1 MPKNIKVCLE
11 MVPMNKII
19 IIAPF
24 WGNPSHVGVYRV
36 DRFVRWLSSVGI
48 EIILVRAGI
57 KDHAVKTAWGLEI
70 TVRDPLGLYR
80 GVSGDNSIVGP
91 PRKPN
96 RLRRNLAYILF
107 NPDPTVVWAKRAAR
121 NAEVIKHSQD
131 VRWMLSSSPPEST
144 HVASYLLARRLNLEL
159 IIDMRDGWLDEPLK
173 PLLKKSCVRRWLEG
187 RMEKRILNFASRIF
201 VTSEVWK
208 ELLQNRM
215 PSVAERITVLTNAYP
230 DILLLSAKWDSE
242 RDSNHL
248 TLLHTGRFTG
258 SRLSQRISHLLSPLF
273 EGIKKS
279 PFTGKIVLLGQLT
292 GEDLLEADAW
302 KERFSSFNW
311 NIEIRN
317 AVPRAK
323 IFSIMEE
330 ADGLL
335 MLSASNAA
343 LPSKF
348 FEYIPIGKPILAA
361 TLRDS
366 AVWKMSENIPQV
378 VAVDY
383 ENSDRASTAKRASIF
398 LNLCRQKKIEIKIPE
413 KYSENYLQNVF
424 LTNIG
429 ML

>member
-1 MPKNIKVCLE
+1 MNTA
-11 MVPMNKII
+11 NKIM

-24 WGNPSHVGVYRV
+24 WGNTSHVGVYRV
-36 DRFVRWLSSVGI
+36 DRFVRWLSGVGI
-48 EIILVRAGI
+48 EIILVRAGAKDCII
-57 KDHAVKTAWGLEI
+57 KTEWGTEI
-70 TVRDPLGLYR
+70 MVRDPLRLYH
-80 GVSGDNSIVGP
+80 GVSGNNLELASS
-91 PRKPN
+91 RKPN
-96 RLRRNLAYILF
+96 KLRRKLSYILF

-144 HVASYLLARRLNLEL
+144 HVASYLLARRFNIEL

-187 RMEKRILNFASRIF
+187 RMEKRILNFAGRIF

-230 DILLLSAKWDSE
+230 DNLSLSAKLDSE
-242 RDSNHL
+242 RSSDHL

-273 EGIKKS
+273 EGIKIS
-279 PFTGKIVLLGQLT
+279 PIAGKIVLLGQLT
-292 GEDLLEADAW
+292 GKDMVEAYAW
-302 KERFSSFNW
+302 QERFSSFNW
-311 NIEIRN
+311 EIEIRK
-317 AVPRAK
+317 AVTRAK
-323 IFSIMEE
+323 MFRIMDE

-343 LPSKF
+343 VPSKF
-348 FEYIPIGKPILAA
+348 FEYIPTGKPILAA

-366 AVWKMSENIPQV
+366 AVWEMSEDIPQV
-378 VAVDY
+378 VAVAY
-383 ENSDRASTAKRASIF
+383 ENSDKMSMSKRISIF
-398 LNLCRQKKIEIKIPE
+398 LSLCRQKKIKIKIPE
-413 KYSENYLQNVF
+413 EYSEVYLSNIF
-424 LTNIG
+424 LKNIEST
-429 ML
+429 LKY